1 MLGPVVSHLHALFS
15 LTPPRHYKKIIIIP
29 FFYSWEARLTKRLS
43 FGGLLDEIKD
53 WAGNSI

>member
-29 FFYSWEARLTKRLS
+29 FFFIAEKLESLR
-43 FGGLLDEIKD
+43 G
-53 WAGNSI
+53 